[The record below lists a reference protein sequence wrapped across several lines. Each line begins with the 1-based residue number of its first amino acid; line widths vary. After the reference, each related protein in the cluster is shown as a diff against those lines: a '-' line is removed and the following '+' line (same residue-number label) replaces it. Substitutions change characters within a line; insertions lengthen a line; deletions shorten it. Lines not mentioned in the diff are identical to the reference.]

1 MVHALTIELPEEV
14 FRTLQTRAAQQ
25 GQSLE
30 TLAAEC
36 VANSV
41 RPPASDPLL
50 KWAGAF
56 ESDVPDA
63 AERHDYYLGQ
73 ALYEELQRGQE
84 K

>member
-1 MVHALTIELPEEV
+1 MAHALTIELSEDV

-25 GQSLE
+25 GQTPE

-36 VANSV
+36 VAKSV
-41 RPPASDPLL
+41 RAPADDPLL

-56 ESDVPDA
+56 ESEVPDA
-63 AERHDYYLGQ
+63 AERHDYYLGE
-73 ALYEELQRGQE
+73 ALHKELRSGQG